1 MRLKYAMLVYPV
13 RTPWTGTNLTES
25 LHPKN
30 GWEVMLD
37 GNIIRIC
44 QGTKTHTVIS
54 ATMLR
59 WAEVE
64 EEPEAVENEPMMI
77 NTSGSL
83 VPGKIAPSVQFVT
96 MPAPPPKPQVVLSE
110 LPKEAPVQPPKRRGR
125 PPKKPV

>member
-64 EEPEAVENEPMMI
+64 EEPEAIENEPMMI

>member
-64 EEPEAVENEPMMI
+64 EEPEAIENEPMII

-96 MPAPPPKPQVVLSE
+96 MPVPPPKPQVVLSE

>member
-64 EEPEAVENEPMMI
+64 EDPEALENEPI
-77 NTSGSL
+77 IITTSGSL
-83 VPGKIAPSVQFVT
+83 APGKIAPSVQFVT
-96 MPAPPPKPQVVLSE
+96 MPVPPPKPQVVLSE

>member
-64 EEPEAVENEPMMI
+64 EESEEAEKKQHE
-77 NTSGSL
+77 TSYML
-83 VPGKIAPSVQFVT
+83 PGAKDAIFQYMT

>member
-30 GWEVMLD
+30 GWELMLD
-37 GNIIRIC
+37 GSILRIC

-64 EEPEAVENEPMMI
+64 EDAEAVENEPMII

-83 VPGKIAPSVQFVT
+83 VPGTIAPSVQFMT
-96 MPAPPPKPQVVLSE
+96 MPVPPPKPQVVLSE
-110 LPKEAPVQPPKRRGR
+110 LPEPPVQAPKRRGR
-125 PPKKPV
+125 PPKNAV

>member
-30 GWEVMLD
+30 GWELMLD
-37 GNIIRIC
+37 GSILRIC

-64 EEPEAVENEPMMI
+64 EEAEEAEKKP
-77 NTSGSL
+77 TSTGFML
-83 VPGKIAPSVQFVT
+83 PGAKEAIFQYMT
-96 MPAPPPKPQVVLSE
+96 MEVPPPKPQVVLSE
-110 LPKEAPVQPPKRRGR
+110 LPEPPVQAPKRRGR
-125 PPKKPV
+125 PPKNAV

>member
-30 GWEVMLD
+30 GWELMLD
-37 GNIIRIC
+37 GSILRIC

-64 EEPEAVENEPMMI
+64 EEILDGIEFARNSPDPDPADILDDVY
-77 NTSGSL
+77 TS
-83 VPGKIAPSVQFVT
+83 
-96 MPAPPPKPQVVLSE
+96 
-110 LPKEAPVQPPKRRGR
+110 
-125 PPKKPV
+125 